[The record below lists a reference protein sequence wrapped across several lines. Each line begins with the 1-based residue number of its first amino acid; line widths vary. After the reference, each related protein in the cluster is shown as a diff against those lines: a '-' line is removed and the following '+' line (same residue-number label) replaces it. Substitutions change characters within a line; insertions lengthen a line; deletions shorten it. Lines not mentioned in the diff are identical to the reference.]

1 MLLQK
6 IWSSLGFLIDND
18 SLFDVKPTTPPNRG
32 WITCRPIP
40 STANLLL
47 FPAFRLPLPFFP
59 PLNPSSF
66 FFHYYVLFICLS
78 LYLIFRHGCSA
89 YQLTYFP
96 LFKFLSF
103 SSSSYL
109 IICQNTC
116 RLKRAFVTSSPLP
129 LRPIIRLSPIL
140 FLNLRLHNHLFCSCF
155 SSFPSLPPLVSF
167 PSFLPSFAAGAH
179 IG

>member
-1 MLLQK
+1 MQAYTKHSEPPISCILPSPSILSPTQS
-6 IWSSLGFLIDND
+6 ILFL
-18 SLFDVKPTTPPNRG
+18 
-32 WITCRPIP
+32 
-40 STANLLL
+40 
-47 FPAFRLPLPFFP
+47 LPLLCLTYLPFLVSHFSSW
-59 PLNPSSF
+59 LFGMSAYFFSSF
-66 FFHYYVLFICLS
+66 RVPF
-78 LYLIFRHGCSA
+78 
-89 YQLTYFP
+89 
-96 LFKFLSF
+96 F

-167 PSFLPSFAAGAH
+167 PSFLPSLPVRTQDREDVG
-179 IG
+179 